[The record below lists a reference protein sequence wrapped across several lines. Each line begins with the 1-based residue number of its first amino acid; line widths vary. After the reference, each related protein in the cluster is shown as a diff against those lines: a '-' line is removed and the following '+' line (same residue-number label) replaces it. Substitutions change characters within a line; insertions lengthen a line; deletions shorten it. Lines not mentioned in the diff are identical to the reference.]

1 MEQHILAQTLSGIS
15 FLRFGIE
22 TPRAAGFAFVL
33 RFMRQLGSLRVV
45 AAAADFDELEI
56 TKFGILR
63 SKMFS
68 LRYSHAGQKRL
79 HCYEILV

>member
-1 MEQHILAQTLSGIS
+1 
-15 FLRFGIE
+15 
-22 TPRAAGFAFVL
+22 
-33 RFMRQLGSLRVV
+33 MRQLGSLPVV